1 ASLVKDPA
9 LLDKP
14 VAKIM
19 GPGLPTL
26 DERTELTTVKN
37 YLSDSPAVLVTE
49 YGRIKDIITRY
60 DIIENSDLS

>member
-1 ASLVKDPA
+1 
-9 LLDKP
+9 
-14 VAKIM
+14 M

-26 DERTELTTVKN
+26 DERTELSVVKR

-60 DIIENSDLS
+60 DLIEHSELN